1 MTRIAVGAFL
11 HETNTFAPTKAT
23 YDDFVHGGGWPSMA
37 HGADVLKV
45 MRKINVGL
53 AGFVEAAE
61 ANGWELVP
69 TISAAAVPSAHVT
82 NDAFER
88 VMKEMVDGIAAAG
101 PIDAVYLDLH
111 GAMVTEH
118 YDDGEGETLARVRK
132 VIGKDLPLVVSLD
145 LHANVSPEMMAH
157 ADALIA
163 YRTYPHVDMA
173 DTGRA
178 CARHLA
184 LMLKTKARFAKA
196 FRQLPF
202 LIPISWQCT
211 NDQPT
216 KGIYEKLAALES
228 DAVPTLS
235 FAPGFPAADFRDC
248 GPSVFAYGRT
258 QADADAAA
266 DKLVALVE
274 SHEDDFDGRIYSPD
288 DGVRLAMELA
298 KSASKPIVIADTQDN
313 PGAGGD
319 SDTTGM
325 LRALVRNKASGAIG
339 VIYDPES
346 ASAAHAAGVG
356 ATVTL
361 DLGGKSGIPGDAPYK
376 ETFVVEKLS
385 DGKFVASGPYYGG
398 RDMDM
403 GLSACLRIGD
413 VRVVVGSYKAQLAD
427 QSMYRYVGIEPTEQ
441 KILVNKSSVH
451 FRADFEPIAEKLL
464 ICAAPGAMPADTA
477 TLPWTRLRPGIRIK
491 PNGPAFT
498 APPNLAQHLQS
509 RDNRHAHHRTH
520 RRLCRRTHR
529 HQARSACPS
538 RDRLRGSAHLRHR
551 RGEAEGMGHR
561 GASRPRRH
569 RRDRRAQGQGQRRQ
583 AHRPARRH
591 GRAADG
597 GEHQPEMAL
606 DHSRPLPRLRP

>member
-23 YDDFVHGGGWPSMA
+23 YQDFVHGGGWPSMA

-45 MRKINVGL
+45 MRSINVGL

-69 TISAAAVPSAHVT
+69 TISAAASPSAHVT
-82 NDAFER
+82 RDAFER

-118 YDDGEGETLARVRK
+118 YDDGEGEILARVRK

-145 LHANVSPEMMAH
+145 LHANVSPEMVEH

-163 YRTYPHVDMA
+163 YRTYPHIDMA

-184 LMLKTKARFAKA
+184 LMLKTGQRFAKA

-228 DAVPTLS
+228 EAVPTLS

-266 DKLVALVE
+266 DRLVALVE

-298 KSASKPIVIADTQDN
+298 KSATRPIVIADTQDN

-325 LRALVRNKASGAIG
+325 LRALVRNKASGATG
-339 VIYDPES
+339 VIYDPQS
-346 ASAAHAAGVG
+346 AKRCAC
-356 ATVTL
+356 
-361 DLGGKSGIPGDAPYK
+361 
-376 ETFVVEKLS
+376 
-385 DGKFVASGPYYGG
+385 G
-398 RDMDM
+398 R
-403 GLSACLRIGD
+403 R
-413 VRVVVGSYKAQLAD
+413 
-427 QSMYRYVGIEPTEQ
+427 
-441 KILVNKSSVH
+441 
-451 FRADFEPIAEKLL
+451 
-464 ICAAPGAMPADTA
+464 
-477 TLPWTRLRPGIRIK
+477 
-491 PNGPAFT
+491 
-498 APPNLAQHLQS
+498 
-509 RDNRHAHHRTH
+509 
-520 RRLCRRTHR
+520 
-529 HQARSACPS
+529 
-538 RDRLRGSAHLRHR
+538 
-551 RGEAEGMGHR
+551 
-561 GASRPRRH
+561 
-569 RRDRRAQGQGQRRQ
+569 
-583 AHRPARRH
+583 RRH
-591 GRAADG
+591 GHAGSRRQVRHIGRCAIHGNLRRRETVRRQVRGVRALLRRTRHGYGTVRLPAHRR
-597 GEHQPEMAL
+597 HQSGRRLATRRSSRTSRCTAMSAS
-606 DHSRPLPRLRP
+606 SRPNRKSWSTRARCISAPISNRSPKNS

>member
-1 MTRIAVGAFL
+1 MTRIAVGGFL

-23 YDDFVHGGGWPSMA
+23 YQDFVHGGGWPAMA
-37 HGADVLKV
+37 QGDDVLKI
-45 MRKINVGL
+45 MRNINVGL
-53 AGFVEAAE
+53 SGFIEAAE
-61 ANGWELVP
+61 ARDWEVAP
-69 TISAAAVPSAHVT
+69 TISCGASPSAHVT
-82 NDAFER
+82 KDAYER
-88 VMKEMVDGIAAAG
+88 IVAVMIEGIKAAG
-101 PIDAVYLDLH
+101 PLDAVYLDLH

-118 YDDGEGETLARVRK
+118 LDDGEGEILARVRR
-132 VIGKDLPLVVSLD
+132 VIGKDVPLVASLD
-145 LHANVSPEMMAH
+145 LHANVTPEMVEH

-178 CARHLA
+178 AAKHLA
-184 LMLKTKARFAKA
+184 LLLKTKQKFAKA

-216 KGIYEKLAALES
+216 NGIYRKLAALES

-235 FAPGFPAADFRDC
+235 FAPGFPAADFCHC

-266 DKLVALVE
+266 DNIATLIE

-288 DGVRLAMELA
+288 EGVRHAMELA
-298 KSASKPIVIADTQDN
+298 TRAKKPIIIADTQDN

-325 LRALVRNKASGAIG
+325 LRALVRNNATRAAIG
-339 VIYDPES
+339 VIYDPDS
-346 ASAAHAAGVG
+346 AKAAHAAGVG
-356 ATVTL
+356 ASVTL
-361 DLGGKSGIPGDAPYK
+361 ALGGKSGIPGDAPYK

-385 DGKFVASGPYYGG
+385 DGKFVAPGPYYGG

-403 GLSACLRIGD
+403 GPSAALRIGD
-413 VRVVVGSYKAQLAD
+413 IRVVVSSHKAQLAD

-441 KILVNKSSVH
+441 AILVNKSSVH

-477 TLPWTRLRPGIRIK
+477 ALPWTRLRPGIRTR
-491 PNGPAFT
+491 PNGTPFSPATPTRAT
-498 APPNLAQHLQS
+498 APAN
-509 RDNRHAHHRTH
+509 
-520 RRLCRRTHR
+520 
-529 HQARSACPS
+529 
-538 RDRLRGSAHLRHR
+538 G
-551 RGEAEGMGHR
+551 
-561 GASRPRRH
+561 
-569 RRDRRAQGQGQRRQ
+569 
-583 AHRPARRH
+583 
-591 GRAADG
+591 
-597 GEHQPEMAL
+597 
-606 DHSRPLPRLRP
+606 

>member
-1 MTRIAVGAFL
+1 MTRIAVGGFL

-23 YDDFVHGGGWPSMA
+23 YADFVHGGGWPAMA
-37 HGADVLKV
+37 HGADVLKM

-61 ANGWELVP
+61 ANGWEMVP
-69 TISAAAVPSAHVT
+69 TISCGASPSAHVT
-82 NDAFER
+82 RDAFER
-88 VMKEMVDGIAAAG
+88 IVKEMVDGIAKAG
-101 PIDAVYLDLH
+101 ALDAVYLDLH

-118 YDDGEGETLARVRK
+118 FDDGEGEILRRVRE

-145 LHANVSPEMMAH
+145 LHANVTPEMVEH

-178 CARHLA
+178 SAKHLA
-184 LMLKTKARFAKA
+184 LMLKTKTRFAKA

-248 GPSVFAYGRT
+248 GPSVFAYGKT

-266 DKLVALVE
+266 DKVVALIE
-274 SHEDDFDGRIYSPD
+274 GHEDDFDGRIFSPD
-288 DGVRLAMELA
+288 DGVRHAMELA
-298 KSASKPIVIADTQDN
+298 K
-313 PGAGGD
+313 
-319 SDTTGM
+319 
-325 LRALVRNKASGAIG
+325 GAIEADHHCRHPG
-339 VIYDPES
+339 QSRRRRRFRHHGHAARAGAQQGHPRRHRRDLRS
-346 ASAAHAAGVG
+346 AVGQGRACGRRRRVTSRCRSAASPAFPATRPIRKPSSSRNCRTESSWRPAPITAA
-356 ATVTL
+356 ATWTWARR
-361 DLGGKSGIPGDAPYK
+361 PA
-376 ETFVVEKLS
+376 
-385 DGKFVASGPYYGG
+385 
-398 RDMDM
+398 
-403 GLSACLRIGD
+403 LRIGD
-413 VRVVVGSYKAQLAD
+413 VRVVVSSHKAQLAD

-441 KILVNKSSVH
+441 AILVNKSSVH

-491 PNGPAFT
+491 PNGPAFK
-498 APPNLAQHLQS
+498 
-509 RDNRHAHHRTH
+509 
-520 RRLCRRTHR
+520 
-529 HQARSACPS
+529 PS
-538 RDRLRGSAHLRHR
+538 RATSSVTG
-551 RGEAEGMGHR
+551 
-561 GASRPRRH
+561 
-569 RRDRRAQGQGQRRQ
+569 
-583 AHRPARRH
+583 
-591 GRAADG
+591 
-597 GEHQPEMAL
+597 
-606 DHSRPLPRLRP
+606 

>member
-23 YDDFVHGGGWPSMA
+23 YQDFVHGGGWPSMA

-45 MRKINVGL
+45 MRNINVGL

-69 TISAAAVPSAHVT
+69 TISAAASPSAHVT
-82 NDAFER
+82 RDAFER

-118 YDDGEGETLARVRK
+118 YDDGEGEILARVRK
-132 VIGKDLPLVVSLD
+132 VIGNDLPLVASLD
-145 LHANVSPEMMAH
+145 LHANVSPEMVEH

-163 YRTYPHVDMA
+163 YRTYPHIDMA

-178 CARHLA
+178 CAKHLA
-184 LMLKTKARFAKA
+184 LMLKTGQRFAKA

-266 DKLVALVE
+266 DRLVALVE

-298 KSASKPIVIADTQDN
+298 KSATRPIVIADTQDN

-325 LRALVRNKASGAIG
+325 LRALVRNKASGATG
-339 VIYDPES
+339 VIYDPQS

-361 DLGGKSGIPGDAPYK
+361 DLGGKSGISGDAPYT
-376 ETFVVEKLS
+376 ETFVVEQLS

-413 VRVVVGSYKAQLAD
+413 VRVVVASYKAQLAD

-477 TLPWTRLRPGIRIK
+477 ALPWTRLRPGIRIK
-491 PNGPAFT
+491 PNGAAFT
-498 APPNLAQHLQS
+498 PTAKS
-509 RDNRHAHHRTH
+509 RSNSPVT
-520 RRLCRRTHR
+520 
-529 HQARSACPS
+529 
-538 RDRLRGSAHLRHR
+538 G
-551 RGEAEGMGHR
+551 
-561 GASRPRRH
+561 
-569 RRDRRAQGQGQRRQ
+569 
-583 AHRPARRH
+583 
-591 GRAADG
+591 
-597 GEHQPEMAL
+597 
-606 DHSRPLPRLRP
+606 